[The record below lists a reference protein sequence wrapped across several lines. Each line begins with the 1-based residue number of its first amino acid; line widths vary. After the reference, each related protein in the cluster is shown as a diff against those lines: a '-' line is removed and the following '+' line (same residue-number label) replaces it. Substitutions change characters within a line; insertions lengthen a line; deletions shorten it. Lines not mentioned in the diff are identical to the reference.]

1 MIVARGNRSEI
12 EHYLADNNEDEDSA
26 VLEDPDKTKNLILK
40 VLIALQLFFLLI
52 LLVAGLVFCV
62 YNKVRCD

>member
-12 EHYLADNNEDEDSA
+12 EHYLADNNEDEDSS